1 MKRILSKLLK
11 AIAIIAL
18 IPGILI
24 WITGISAFLFRLFAW
39 YKTGQWNKL
48 AIIEFIPNRFI
59 VEIITNFP
67 GIIIQKEFYWILN
80 REIIIFL
87 FGLGLILI
95 VSFLILSGAAKRCK
109 KKPHIVAD
117 RLNNLIG
124 KNIETYS

>member
-1 MKRILSKLLK
+1 MKRISGKILK

-18 IPGILI
+18 IPAILF
-24 WITGISAFLFRLFAW
+24 WIAGSSAFLFKLFNW
-39 YKTGQWNKL
+39 YKTDQWTKL

-59 VEIITNFP
+59 VELTTNFP
-67 GIIIQKEFYWILN
+67 RIQNEIYWILN

-109 KKPHIVAD
+109 EKPHIVAD
-117 RLNNLIG
+117 RLKNLVG
-124 KNIETYS
+124 NK

>member
-1 MKRILSKLLK
+1 MKRLLGECSK
-11 AIAIIAL
+11 AIAVIVL
-18 IPGILI
+18 IPGILF
-24 WITGISAFLFRLFAW
+24 WIAGCSAFLFRLFNW
-39 YKTGQWNKL
+39 YKTDQWTKL

-59 VEIITNFP
+59 VELTTNFP
-67 GIIIQKEFYWILN
+67 RIQNEIYWILN

-109 KKPHIVAD
+109 EKPHIVAD

-124 KNIETYS
+124 NNIETYS